1 MNRKSLAY
9 VVTVILI
16 TTVFA
21 ALCLPLSD
29 LADLSGGEWGAV
41 ATFALLGLAAQ
52 WAAIDI
58 GAGRQSESSLAFIP
72 FLATAIVFPP
82 TAAMLVAALVIG
94 VSEAFFIRR
103 PPLKA
108 GFNVAQIVLSVSL
121 AGLAYSALA
130 GEGARSS
137 IAALGVFA
145 LVVVFFSTNL
155 LLSSLGLTFYRN
167 QQFWPTLSDVIGPR
181 GGNLLY
187 DVASSP
193 VVIMTVAVYYTA
205 GVVGVAFTFFP
216 LLLLR
221 NSYARR
227 QKLAHAN
234 RDLLYALVKAIE
246 TRDPYTSGHSIR
258 VSTLAKLIAEDLGLR
273 PTHVNR
279 VWTAALLHD
288 VGKIDPAYSLVIQK
302 PHELTPDERQLI
314 QTHSSKGADL
324 LRDMGSVDKEVVAA
338 VRHHHERYDGRGY
351 PDGLS
356 GEIIPL
362 EARIIMMSDSIDAML
377 SDRPYRSALSV
388 AKVKAELMRCKG
400 SQFDPKLVDTVLRAN
415 TLEKAVALVAE
426 WRREEGVLTPML
438 SVLP

>member
-1 MNRKSLAY
+1 MNRKSLIY
-9 VVTVILI
+9 VVTVIAL
-16 TTVFA
+16 TAVFA
-21 ALCLPLSD
+21 ALRLPISD
-29 LADLSGGEWGAV
+29 LAGLSIGEWGTV

-58 GAGRQSESSLAFIP
+58 GSGRQSESSLAFIP

-82 TAAMLVAALVIG
+82 AAALVVCVAVIG
-94 VSEAFFIRR
+94 ISEVFFIRR
-103 PPLKA
+103 SALKA
-108 GFNVAQIVLSVSL
+108 AFNVAQIVFSVSL
-121 AGLAYSALA
+121 AAVVYSAFA
-130 GEGARSS
+130 GGQRDA
-137 IAALGVFA
+137 IATLGVVG
-145 LVVVFFSTNL
+145 LVVVFFTSNL
-155 LLSSLGLTFYRN
+155 ILSSTGLAFYRE
-167 QQFWPTLSDVIGPR
+167 QRFWPTLRDVIGPR

-205 GVVGVAFTFFP
+205 GTWGVAFTFFP

-221 NSYARR
+221 DSYARR

-234 RDLLYALVKAIE
+234 RDLLHALVKAIE

-258 VSTLAKLIAEDLGLR
+258 VSTLAKLIAQDIGLR
-273 PTHVNR
+273 QAQVNR

-302 PHELTPDERQLI
+302 PHDLTPEERQLI

-324 LRDMGSVDKEVVAA
+324 LRDMGSVDKEIVAA

-356 GEIIPL
+356 AEAIPL

-377 SDRPYRSALSV
+377 SDRPYRAALSV
-388 AKVKAELMRCKG
+388 SKVKSELLKCKG
-400 SQFDPKLVDTVLRAN
+400 TQFDPVLVDTVLSAR
-415 TLEKAVALVAE
+415 TLEKAVALVAD
-426 WRREEGVLTPML
+426 WRRSQDAPAPML